1 MNAVRTLSMR
11 VGVKPACGAL
21 RMNRSRY
28 YRGQRPRI
36 YRPRPSPPLR
46 LSLDEYDKAHSL
58 MLCERF
64 VDQAPASIVATLLDE
79 GEYVC
84 SERTMYRILAQHQQ
98 LKERR
103 RGHRQGSY
111 TKPELLATAANQVW
125 SWDITKLKGPVTW
138 SYFYLYVILDIY
150 SRYVVGWMIADREAA
165 SLAKT
170 LIQDSCDK
178 QLIQRQQLTLHAD
191 RGASMKSKV
200 VAHLLADLG
209 VTKTHSRP
217 RTSDDNPYSEAQF
230 KTLKYRPDFPDRFG
244 SIQDARVHCQ
254 HFFRWYNQQHKHSGI
269 AMLTPQTVHYGH
281 ADHVLNQRQ
290 QTLNLA
296 FDLHPSRFKG
306 KQPRPQSLPEAAWI
320 NKPLNNPSEVTTH
333 SDN

>member
-1 MNAVRTLSMR
+1 LKLS
-11 VGVKPACGAL
+11 
-21 RMNRSRY
+21 
-28 YRGQRPRI
+28 Q
-36 YRPRPSPPLR
+36 
-46 LSLDEYDKAHSL
+46 DEHDKAHAL
-58 MLCERF
+58 LLCERF
-64 VDQAPASIVATLLDE
+64 VDQAPAAIVATLLDA

-84 SERTMYRILAQHQQ
+84 SARTMYRILSHQKQ

-103 RGHRQGSY
+103 RGHRQVSY
-111 TKPELLATAANQVW
+111 SKPELLATAPNQVW

-170 LIQDSCDK
+170 LIRDSCDK
-178 QLIQRQQLTLHAD
+178 QHIQPQQLTLHAD
-191 RGASMKSKV
+191 RGASMKSKA

-230 KTLKYRPDFPDRFG
+230 KTLKYRPDFPARFG

-254 HFFRWYNQQHKHSGI
+254 RFFYWYNQQHKHSGI
-269 AMLTPQTVHYGH
+269 AMLTPQTVHH
-281 ADHVLNQRQ
+281 NNADNVLKQRQ
-290 QTLNLA
+290 QILTLA
-296 FDLHPSRFKG
+296 FDRHPSRFKG
-306 KQPRPQSLPEAAWI
+306 KPPRPQSLPEAAWI
-320 NKPLNNPSEVTTH
+320 NKPLNNTSEVH